1 MFDQLLKQN
10 EAMMKSMQSMMT
22 LDAFGQAMKP
32 MTHLLELQRSML
44 ESLAEEQTQLSTEL
58 MTDALEETRAVCNCE
73 SVSELMEV
81 HKNFLQ
87 KYQEKMAELAKK
99 QASSWTQVSEEALG
113 VMKKNAEEMAKSFQK

>member
-1 MFDQLLKQN
+1 VFDQLLKQN

-22 LDAFGQAMKP
+22 LDAFEQA
-32 MTHLLELQRSML
+32 HLLELQRSML

-58 MTDALEETRAVCNCE
+58 MTDALEEARAVCNCE
-73 SVSELMEV
+73 SVPELMEV

-99 QASSWTQVSEEALG
+99 QASPWTQVSEEALS